1 MQQLIDFAAV
11 LAFLIAYFVG
21 GDIFIAT
28 GVLMVGVTLQMILY
42 KALRKPHKQR
52 AENHLLGQH
61 GARQFNAHRAR
72 RSLYSVETHRCLLC
86 ICGSVAGLFMVQQ
99 RLLAWKN
106 FLAKPYN

>member
-42 KALRKPHKQR
+42 
-52 AENHLLGQH
+52 
-61 GARQFNAHRAR
+61 
-72 RSLYSVETHRCLLC
+72 
-86 ICGSVAGLFMVQQ
+86 
-99 RLLAWKN
+99 
-106 FLAKPYN
+106 